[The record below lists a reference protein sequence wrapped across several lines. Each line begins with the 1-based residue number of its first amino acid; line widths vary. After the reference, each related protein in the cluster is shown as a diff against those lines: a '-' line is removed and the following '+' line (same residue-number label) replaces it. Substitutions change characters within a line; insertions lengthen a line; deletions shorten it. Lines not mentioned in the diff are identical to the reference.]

1 MKVLWPFRN
10 FGLKLLSLAIGVMLW
25 MSVSGEE
32 MVERGLRAPL
42 ELQQFPQ
49 GLEIMGEA
57 PSTVDVRVRGTAS
70 ALSRVNG
77 GDIVAVL
84 DLHAVRPGN
93 RLFAMTPEQV
103 RSPYGIEVVQ
113 VTPSTIALALENSLT
128 RQVPVAPSVEGMPA
142 AGYVVVGKPVVTPD
156 KVDVVGPETAV
167 KRAGE
172 AVTETISVAG
182 LHDSLSED
190 VTVGLLD
197 PSLRLAGRR
206 TVHVSLKIAPG
217 PMERTIRGLP
227 VRLRNLGPRLS
238 AQAVPAIVDIGVRG
252 SRDVIARVG
261 AEDLD
266 AYVDV
271 NGLGEGEYMLAV
283 HADTPERAGITRV
296 EPSTVQVRITSG
308 KN

>member
-1 MKVLWPFRN
+1 MKALWPFRN
-10 FGLKLLSLAIGVMLW
+10 LGLKLLSLAIGVMLW

-103 RSPYGIEVVQ
+103 RSPYGVEVVQ

-128 RQVPVAPSVEGMPA
+128 RQVPVAPSIEGMPA
-142 AGYVVVGKPVVTPD
+142 PGYVVVGKPVIMPD
-156 KVDVVGPETAV
+156 RIEIVGPETAV

-197 PSLRLAGRR
+197 PSLRLAGQR

-217 PMERTIRGLP
+217 PMERTVRGLP

-238 AQAVPAIVDIGVRG
+238 AQAVPAIVDVGVRG
-252 SRDVIARVG
+252 SRDIINRIG
-261 AEDLD
+261 GDDLA

-283 HADTPERAGITRV
+283 HADTPERAGITRI
-296 EPSTVQVRITSG
+296 EPATVQVRITSV